1 MKSKTRNWVLNALA
15 VFMVIGAILAILA
28 IVFAAN
34 MVCQRYIG
42 PFITGSSDP
51 VAVALYC
58 RPVK

>member
-1 MKSKTRNWVLNALA
+1 MLNVLA
-15 VFMVIGAILAILA
+15 VFMVIGAILAIVA